1 MRRYLIVDDNVEFAE
16 NVAEI
21 LRDEGCEVSVASSGA
36 AALETLKR
44 GHYDALIT
52 DMKMPQMSGGQLLRQ
67 VRKLDPGLPAVLL
80 TAFTTDAE
88 LNAAER
94 EGLLAVLPKPVP
106 IAQLLMLLKVAR
118 REGLVALVEDDAAL
132 AENLCELMRER
143 GFTVVAA
150 HDAGEAERLTGLKPF
165 AALVDLRVPG
175 ASPGEVLLQ
184 LSSRFPG
191 MPLLVIS
198 GYPEQ
203 MPRLSNATLFAK
215 PFDTQRVVEA
225 LERLHGQGS
234 AGAARSL

>member
-21 LRDEGCEVSVASSGA
+21 LKDEGCEVSIAGDGP
-36 AALETLKR
+36 AALAALAGTR
-44 GHYDALIT
+44 FDALIT
-52 DMKMPQMSGGQLLRQ
+52 DMRMPQMSGGQLLHQ
-67 VRKLDPGLPAVLL
+67 VRRLDPGLPAVLL
-80 TAFTTDAE
+80 TAFTSDAE
-88 LNAAER
+88 LKAAEG

-132 AENLCELMRER
+132 AENLCETLREH

-150 HDAGEAERLTGLKPF
+150 KDAAEAERLTGLKPF

-175 ASPGEVLLQ
+175 AAPGEVLIK
-184 LSSRFPG
+184 LSHRFPG

-198 GYPEQ
+198 GYPEE
-203 MPRLSNATLFAK
+203 MPRLPNATLFAK
-215 PFDTQRVVEA
+215 PFDTGRVLEA
-225 LERLHGQGS
+225 LERLHGDGRGAVTGS
-234 AGAARSL
+234 V